1 MADDHPILSGTPE
14 EKIKAWL
21 QVDRNEDG
29 HLEQGVSYIQLS
41 STLAFTHPL
50 SRTHPPIK
58 PQTDPHRTG

>member
-29 HLEQGVSYIQLS
+29 HLKQGVSYTQLS
-41 STLAFTHPL
+41 PTLAFTH
-50 SRTHPPIK
+50 T
-58 PQTDPHRTG
+58 HRTSC